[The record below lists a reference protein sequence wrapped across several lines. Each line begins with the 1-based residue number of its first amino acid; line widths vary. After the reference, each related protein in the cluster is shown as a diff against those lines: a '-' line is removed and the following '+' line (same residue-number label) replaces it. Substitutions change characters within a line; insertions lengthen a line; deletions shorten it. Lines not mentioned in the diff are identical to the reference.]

1 MLRAHLADGRVG
13 LLQKGC
19 EVLKIMTRDVNNK
32 AKCGAAGGVE
42 VLVEILR
49 RYQVGGPALVLQE
62 ACAALGN
69 STCSNTDN
77 KAKCGAAGGVEVL
90 VEILRRYQVGGPAL
104 VLQRACGALWSST
117 YSNTANKAKC
127 RAAGGVEVVRQ
138 IQQRRAND
146 DADLAGVC
154 AGLLGDLS

>member
-19 EVLKIMTRDVNNK
+19 EVLMIMTRDDANK

-49 RYQVGGPALVLQE
+49 RYQVGGPALLLQ
-62 ACAALGN
+62 
-69 STCSNTDN
+69 
-77 KAKCGAAGGVEVL
+77 
-90 VEILRRYQVGGPAL
+90 Q
-104 VLQRACGALWSST
+104 ACGALWAST
-117 YSNTANKAKC
+117 NGNTANKAKC

-138 IQQRRAND
+138 IQQRYAND
-146 DADLAGVC
+146 DARLAGLC
-154 AGLLGDLS
+154 AGLLGVLS

>member
-19 EVLKIMTRDVNNK
+19 EVLKIMTRGDVNNR

-62 ACAALGN
+62 ACRALRN
-69 STCSNTDN
+69 
-77 KAKCGAAGGVEVL
+77 
-90 VEILRRYQVGGPAL
+90 
-104 VLQRACGALWSST
+104 ST

-138 IQQRRAND
+138 IQQRYAND
-146 DADLAGVC
+146 DARLAGLC
-154 AGLLGDLS
+154 AGLLGVLS